1 MANTVIDQV
10 KIWIT
15 PSVITILGT
24 MIWSDMQEMKSDIKS
39 LLKESSSQEAKIKS
53 LEEDMNLIK
62 SMYFK
67 RQASVPAPHKED
79 IPPAYMI
86 PFAKHEETFDIA
98 KYLPIKPT
106 TEI

>member
-1 MANTVIDQV
+1 MANTIIDQV

-24 MIWSDMQEMKSDIKS
+24 MIWADMQEMKSDIKS

-53 LEEDMNLIK
+53 LEQDMNLIK

-67 RQASVPAPHKED
+67 RQASIPVPHKED
-79 IPPAYMI
+79 IPPTYMI
-86 PFAKHEETFDIA
+86 PFVKHEETFDIT
-98 KYLPIKPT
+98 KYVPAEPT